1 MVLCHVVFYKQH
13 KKNNLWKG
21 NQKISQAKPFENED
35 LKSNTWEKT
44 WMRSVTILN
53 TQEAKIA
60 SCQVPSSAETTC
72 EWQCVF
78 QMLPTW
84 LHNKEITATAT
95 NNIMV
100 ISEIPPQQVSSVNNW
115 VLIHRFIC
123 MGIRK
128 FHYPK
133 CCTLYCWLYIP
144 IYIYYCIIPFISTK
158 QMHFCQEKTST
169 KQRKWWPMVTGS
181 DHAKF
186 LPAVDVEALELL
198 SWERNCEVGFG
209 LVEPRKKPSYFG
221 CLIGILIYKSLL

>member
-144 IYIYYCIIPFISTK
+144 IYILLHNPFHINKTNAFLSRKNINEATK
-158 QMHFCQEKTST
+158 V
-169 KQRKWWPMVTGS
+169 VTNGHRIWS
-181 DHAKF
+181 
-186 LPAVDVEALELL
+186 
-198 SWERNCEVGFG
+198 R
-209 LVEPRKKPSYFG
+209 
-221 CLIGILIYKSLL
+221 